1 MNATPIEFWV
11 DQALVLYI
19 VNMLLMKAVLLRRET
34 RLGFWL
40 AVNNLAFALI
50 YVGVLL
56 REWVDPLNSEAW
68 MWGVHALIGFT
79 ATMVVLQFRRT
90 FGGWRALHREM
101 VRSLTGKRPP
111 PEREGY

>member
-1 MNATPIEFWV
+1 MDWLDFWV
-11 DQALVLYI
+11 EEVLILYI
-19 VNMLLMKAVLLRRET
+19 INVLLMKAVLLRRET

-56 REWVDPLNSEAW
+56 RPWVGPFESAAW
-68 MWGVHALIGFT
+68 MWGVRATIAVT
-79 ATMVVLQFRRT
+79 ATMVVLQFQRA
-90 FGGWRALHREM
+90 FGGWRALHREI
-101 VRSLTGKRPP
+101 VRSLRGRRPT

>member
-1 MNATPIEFWV
+1 MDGAWLEFWIEEV
-11 DQALVLYI
+11 LILYI
-19 VNMLLMKAVLLRRET
+19 INVLLMKAVLLRRET

-56 REWVDPLNSEAW
+56 RTWVDPLNSEAW
-68 MWGVHALIGFT
+68 MWFVRALIGFT

-101 VRSLTGKRPP
+101 VRSLRGRRPP